1 MGHKMGLAQI
11 KMGAATASGSKG
23 ILMLS
28 GNTTTAQYSTTATDN
43 AFYALDE
50 FETNQPYKVGSRNSS
65 GLSCYFIASPAGSY
79 TFSTSYKYGA
89 SDSYRQWNNFTV
101 SSSSNTIASGKYRT
115 ITTSTPKFK
124 NLGRLYGYVDET
136 VQSFTPILSC
146 KHKLEVWGAQGSL
159 YVPANPGGKGG
170 YTYGIVSLTENVAI
184 YICVGECDSGIAT
197 KAYNVGYTVGPSG
210 LSGGGATHIAST
222 NRGEL
227 FNYASTQSE
236 IYVVAGGGGSGEY
249 GTGGAGGGLTGQ
261 NGTVATGGAQTMTA
275 SSSRS
280 QTTYGYTHG
289 SFGRGGQA
297 WNSTPDYGDGGG
309 GGWYG
314 GGGGCN
320 TPGAGGSG
328 HVGSVDSGETI
339 QGTVSNKIPVA
350 TAASG
355 YETGH
360 ANSGNARITCTPYD

>member
-1 MGHKMGLAQI
+1 MGLACI
-11 KMGAATASGSKG
+11 KMGPATAAASKET
-23 ILMLS
+23 LMLS
-28 GNTTTAQYSTTATDN
+28 ANTTTTQYSSSTTNN

-50 FETNQPYKVGSRNSS
+50 FVTNLPYKVGSRNTAA
-65 GLSCYFIASPAGSY
+65 LRCYFIVNPASSY
-79 TFSTSYKYGA
+79 TFGTSYKI
-89 SDSYRQWNNFTV
+89 SDSDTYRQWNNFTV
-101 SSSSNTIASGKYRT
+101 SSSSNTIARGNYKE
-115 ITTSTPKFK
+115 ITTSTPKWK
-124 NLGRLYGYVDET
+124 NVGRLYGYVNET
-136 VQSFTPILSC
+136 IQSFTPFMST

-159 YVPANPGGKGG
+159 YVPDKPGGKGG
-170 YTYGIVSLTENVAI
+170 YTYGIVSLTKNVAV

-227 FNYASTQSE
+227 YNYASTPNE
-236 IYVVAGGGGSGEY
+236 VYIVAGGGGSGEY

-261 NGTVATGGAQTMTA
+261 NSSVATGGAQSLT
-275 SSSRS
+275 SSSSKS

-297 WNSTPDYGDGGG
+297 WSATGDYGDGGG